1 MSTKTVRQKRYVITL
16 ACIFSVCTILCA
28 PQLAHAGYLDPGSG
42 STAVQWIIAGIVATG
57 KLKRRIFDTISRI
70 FGR

>member
-1 MSTKTVRQKRYVITL
+1 MSTETMPQKRCVIT
-16 ACIFSVCTILCA
+16 AMCILSICIILCA

-42 STAVQWIIAGIVATG
+42 STAVQWIIAGIVAAG
-57 KLKRRIFDTISRI
+57 KLKRRIFDTISRT